1 MEEKRS
7 IWWTIAGLVATG
19 ATGAGIGYW
28 AANRRHESK
37 PCSCK
42 LGESTAHTGNGNG
55 KKE

>member
-7 IWWTIAGLVATG
+7 IWWTIIGLVATG

-28 AANRRHESK
+28 AGTRNK
-37 PCSCK
+37 PCACKAK
-42 LGESTAHTGNGNG
+42 LGESAPPNGNG

>member
-7 IWWTIAGLVATG
+7 IWWTIFGLVATG

-28 AANRRHESK
+28 AANRQK
-37 PCSCK
+37 PCACKAK
-42 LGESTAHTGNGNG
+42 LGEAATNGNG

>member
-42 LGESTAHTGNGNG
+42 LGESAAHTGNGNG
-55 KKE
+55 KKA